1 MMLVNNN
8 IDKNKVTNYKSKIW
22 RNSMEKLMEYL
33 PFLVPI
39 LLVEL
44 ILMVTALIHVLK
56 HKNYRFGNRIL
67 WVILVVAVQII
78 GPILYFTVGR
88 GEE

>member
-1 MMLVNNN
+1 M
-8 IDKNKVTNYKSKIW
+8 D
-22 RNSMEKLMEYL
+22 SMEKIVEYL
-33 PFLVPI
+33 PFLLPI

-44 ILMVTALIHVLK
+44 VLMITALVHVLR

-67 WVILVVAVQII
+67 WIVVVVAIQII
-78 GPILYFTVGR
+78 GPIIYFTIGR